1 MINTKN
7 KTQNSI
13 RNSIFGIVS
22 QIIIILISFF
32 TRSIFLRYLNE
43 EYLGLNGLFSN
54 VISILSL
61 TELGFGTAAI
71 YALYKPLAE
80 QNEKEVASLM
90 NLYAK
95 IYHVMFGVVAILGLI
110 LLPFIKYIIN
120 DLPENI
126 PNIHIIYLLFVLN
139 SALSYLFAYKR
150 SLLFADQK
158 NFKISIVTMIFK
170 VLLAVSQIIGLVLT
184 SNYYVYLI
192 AIISF
197 GFLENLVISKIVD
210 KNYPYLKKYRKL
222 TADTQT
228 KQLLKNNTK
237 SLVIHKIGSIAVYQT
252 DNLII
257 SAFINLA
264 TTGLYS
270 NYTMVTT
277 NLQQLT
283 NSIVEGMKAS
293 IGIYNASETPKNR
306 IILFKKFNLLLHLI
320 NSFCTTCLLCLF
332 NPFIEFAF
340 GEEYLFSM
348 PLVLLICLDFYIRG
362 MRVSF
367 STVKETCGI
376 FRPDRYKPIFEAAAN
391 LILSITLVKT
401 IGFAGIMISTIL
413 TTLLICYTIEVFVT
427 CKYAFVSSPWFY
439 YRMFFKNI
447 IVLAFQLNIT
457 YWICSFL
464 PLYGIGALLLKAG
477 ICLVVPNLI
486 NLIAYCRDANL
497 RALISTG
504 KSILYHQLSSLKRYS
519 RTE

>member
-1 MINTKN
+1 MNTKN

-13 RNSIFGIVS
+13 RNSIFGIAS

-32 TRSIFLRYLNE
+32 TRSIFLRYLSE
-43 EYLGLNGLFSN
+43 DYLGLNGLFSN

-80 QNEKEVASLM
+80 QDERNISALM

-95 IYHVMFGVVAILGLI
+95 IYHVMFAVVMALGLL

-126 PNIHIIYLLFVLN
+126 PNIHLIYLLFVLN

-158 NFKISIVTMIFK
+158 NFKISLITVLFK
-170 VLLAVSQIIGLVLT
+170 IILAVSQIVGLMLT
-184 SNYYVYLI
+184 SNYYVYLGAMI
-192 AIISF
+192 LC
-197 GFLENLVISKIVD
+197 GFLENVAISIVVD
-210 KNYPYLKKYRKL
+210 HNYPYLKKYRK
-222 TADTQT
+222 AQVNPET
-228 KQLLKNNTK
+228 KKLLKSNTK
-237 SLVIHKIGSIAVYQT
+237 SLVVHKIGTIAVYQT

-264 TTGLYS
+264 TIGRYS
-270 NYTMVTT
+270 NYTMIT
-277 NLQQLT
+277 NSLQQLI

-293 IGIYNASETPKNR
+293 IGIYNASETPQKR
-306 IILFKKFNLLLHLI
+306 IILFRKFNLMLHLI

-340 GEEYLFSM
+340 GEEYLFAL
-348 PLVLLICLDFYIRG
+348 PLVVLICLDFYIRG
-362 MRVSF
+362 MRISF
-367 STVKETCGI
+367 STIKETCGI
-376 FRPDRYKPIFEAAAN
+376 FRPDRYKPIMEAAIN
-391 LILSITLVKT
+391 LTLSILLVKS
-401 IGFAGIMISTIL
+401 IGFAGIMTSTIL

-427 CKYAFVSSPWFY
+427 CKYAFASSPWFY

-447 IVLAFQLNIT
+447 VVLAIQLCAT
-457 YWICSFL
+457 
-464 PLYGIGALLLKAG
+464 YGICTLLPMYGFVALVLKAC
-477 ICLVVPNLI
+477 ICLIVPNLI
-486 NLIAYCRDANL
+486 NLIAYCRD
-497 RALISTG
+497 RDFHALLSTA
-504 KSILYHQLSSLKRYS
+504 KRMLYHKFSTRSKK
-519 RTE
+519 EIV